1 MKFSKNVGN
10 SRYFVEIS
18 GKTGAVIKYKHVS
31 SPRNR
36 RVFVCPA
43 VTLGYKQLMPF

>member
-1 MKFSKNVGN
+1 VSSGYVGN
-10 SRYFVEIS
+10 SRHFVEIS
-18 GKTGAVIKYKHVS
+18 GKTGAVIKYKHVF

-36 RVFVCPA
+36 PVLLCPA